1 MKRITTIDNT
11 VKKNLILL
19 VLGIVSCNYTFAQE
33 NERSI
38 TEVKQKGIY
47 NFVVP
52 DANNNTEELKV
63 MYVNK
68 DVSTH
73 FIAME
78 DIKYVDVSTDKIVG
92 DIPVGN
98 ALRVKPIEEGA
109 SGVVT
114 IVTERY
120 FIQYMLV
127 YTSDLSKAY
136 TRFNIPYSDLR
147 SFMNPEQNLTKA
159 EMYDYAHRM
168 FVSENKF
175 FDVSS
180 TAKLLRLTLNNIY
193 TIDKYFFVDVSLF
206 NKSKIQFDID
216 QIRFKIEDKKQTKAT
231 NFQSVE
237 VMPLMELSKEKT
249 FKRRYR
255 NIFVFEKFTFP
266 EDKVFTIE
274 ISEKQISGRTTILRI
289 NYADVLNADAFVN

>member
-1 MKRITTIDNT
+1 M
-11 VKKNLILL
+11 KKNLILVML
-19 VLGIVSCNYTFAQE
+19 SVVFCNYTFAQE
-33 NERSI
+33 NERSV
-38 TEVKQKGIY
+38 TEVEQKGIY
-47 NFVVP
+47 NFVAP
-52 DANNNTEELKV
+52 DANNNTEELKI

-73 FIAME
+73 FITME
-78 DIKYVDVSTDKIVG
+78 DIKYVDISSDKIVG
-92 DIPVGN
+92 DIPVSN
-98 ALRVKPIEEGA
+98 ALRVKPIEEGS

-120 FIQYMLV
+120 FVQYMLV
-127 YTSDLSKAY
+127 YTADVSKAY
-136 TRFNIPYSDLR
+136 TRFNIPYADLR

-168 FVSENKF
+168 FVGDNKF

-180 TAKLLRLTLNNIY
+180 TAKLLRMTLNNIY
-193 TIDKYFFVDVSLF
+193 TIDKYFFIDVALF
-206 NKSKIQFDID
+206 NKSNIQFDID

-237 VMPLMELSKEKT
+237 IMPLMELSQEKT
-249 FKRRYR
+249 FKKRYR

-274 ISEKQISGRTTILRI
+274 ISEKQISGRTIILRI

>member
-1 MKRITTIDNT
+1 M
-11 VKKNLILL
+11 KKNLILVML
-19 VLGIVSCNYTFAQE
+19 SVVFCNYTFAQE
-33 NERSI
+33 NERSV
-38 TEVKQKGIY
+38 TEVEQNGIY
-47 NFVVP
+47 NFVAP
-52 DANNNTEELKV
+52 DANNNTEELKI

-73 FIAME
+73 FITME
-78 DIKYVDVSTDKIVG
+78 DIKYVDISSDKIVG
-92 DIPVGN
+92 DIPVSN
-98 ALRVKPIEEGA
+98 ALRVKPIEEGS

-120 FIQYMLV
+120 FVQYMLV
-127 YTSDLSKAY
+127 YTADVSKAY
-136 TRFNIPYSDLR
+136 TRFNIPYADLR

-168 FVSENKF
+168 FVGDNKF

-180 TAKLLRLTLNNIY
+180 TAKLLRMTLNNIY
-193 TIDKYFFVDVSLF
+193 TIDKYFFIDVALF
-206 NKSKIQFDID
+206 NKSNIQFDID

-237 VMPLMELSKEKT
+237 VMPLMELSQEKT
-249 FKRRYR
+249 FKKRYR

-274 ISEKQISGRTTILRI
+274 ISEKQISGRTIILRI

>member
-1 MKRITTIDNT
+1 M
-11 VKKNLILL
+11 KKNLILAIL
-19 VLGIVSCNYTFAQE
+19 SVVFCNYTFAQE

-38 TEVKQKGIY
+38 TEVEQKGIY
-47 NFVVP
+47 NFVAP
-52 DANNNTEELKV
+52 DANNNTEELKI

-78 DIKYVDVSTDKIVG
+78 DIKYVDISCDKIVG
-92 DIPVGN
+92 DIPVSN
-98 ALRVKPIEEGA
+98 ALRVKPIEEGV

-120 FIQYMLV
+120 FVQYMLV
-127 YTSDLSKAY
+127 YTADLSKAY
-136 TRFNIPYSDLR
+136 TRFNIPYADLR

-168 FVSENKF
+168 FVSDNRF

-180 TAKLLRLTLNNIY
+180 SAKLLRMTLNNIY
-193 TIDKYFFVDVSLF
+193 TIDKYFFVDVSLL
-206 NKSKIQFDID
+206 NKSNIQFDID

-237 VMPLMELSKEKT
+237 IMPLMELYKEKT
-249 FKRRYR
+249 FKKKYR

-274 ISEKQISGRTTILRI
+274 ISEKQISGRTIILRI

>member
-1 MKRITTIDNT
+1 M
-11 VKKNLILL
+11 KKNLILIML
-19 VLGIVSCNYTFAQE
+19 SVVFCNYTFAQE
-33 NERSI
+33 NERSV
-38 TEVKQKGIY
+38 TEVEQKGIY
-47 NFVVP
+47 NFVLP

-78 DIKYVDVSTDKIVG
+78 DIKYVDISTDKIVG
-92 DIPVGN
+92 DIPVSN
-98 ALRVKPIEEGA
+98 ALRIKPIEEGA

-120 FIQYMLV
+120 FVQYMLV
-127 YTSDLSKAY
+127 YTSELSKAY

-168 FVSENKF
+168 FVSDNKF

-180 TAKLLRLTLNNIY
+180 TAKLLRMTLNNIY

-206 NKSKIQFDID
+206 NKSNIQFDID

-237 VMPLMELSKEKT
+237 IMPLMELYKEKT
-249 FKRRYR
+249 FKKKYR

-274 ISEKQISGRTTILRI
+274 ISEKQISGRTIILRI